1 MVRHLLLVDCMLT
14 KQIIRAASGWLELGM
29 PRDALNELNS
39 LPEDHLGEKI
49 VLELRLAAEMALQDW
64 QHAAETAKL
73 LCMEAVD
80 EPDFFLS
87 AAFCLHELGET
98 DEARKW
104 LLRGPDVL
112 SEMAVFH
119 YNMACYLWK
128 LGEKERAHNHLAKA
142 FEMDESFK
150 ESARHDKDLVG
161 IEW

>member
-1 MVRHLLLVDCMLT
+1 MLT

-29 PRDALNELNS
+29 PADALNEIKS
-39 LPEDHLGEKI
+39 LPKEHSEDKI

-64 QHAAETAKL
+64 KHAAETAKL

-119 YNMACYLWK
+119 YNMACYLWT
-128 LGEKERAHNHLAKA
+128 LGEKERAHNHLAQA

-150 ESARHDKDLVG
+150 ESARFDKDLVG

>member
-1 MVRHLLLVDCMLT
+1 MLT

-29 PRDALNELNS
+29 PGDALNELRG
-39 LPEDHLGEKI
+39 LPKEYLEEKM
-49 VLELRLAAEMALQDW
+49 VMELKLAGEMALEDW
-64 QHAAETAKL
+64 KAAAETAKR

-87 AAFCLHELGET
+87 AAFCMHELGET
-98 DEARKW
+98 DAAKAW

-119 YNMACYLWK
+119 YNMACYHWT
-128 LGEKERAHNHLAKA
+128 LGEKERARDHLAQA

-161 IEW
+161 MEM